1 MAARA
6 SSSWPSRRHA
16 SERTDCAWARIRT
29 SPAAR
34 AQAYAEA
41 AKNVDHAVRGALW
54 IGLCDAAT
62 GADGAAAT
70 LRAALAYAER
80 ERTKLRAPTARLV
93 AQARGALTPE

>member
-1 MAARA
+1 M
-6 SSSWPSRRHA
+6 
-16 SERTDCAWARIRT
+16 
-29 SPAAR
+29 
-34 AQAYAEA
+34 
-41 AKNVDHAVRGALW
+41 DHAVRGALW